1 MVAES
6 ERLLVDI
13 ALSVPPRT
21 VLTYTIPSSLQHQVD
36 AGKRAL
42 VPLGPRL
49 VTGYIVGL
57 HTVSDQLSAIS
68 RQASELKQIN
78 AILDSE
84 PLLDRHMLE
93 LTRLIA
99 DYYLTSWGLVIRT
112 ALPPGIDRA
121 TVRTVRMIEPADLS
135 DDVLAGE
142 RLIDEIDRLSLLQRQ
157 ILTTLQAQHRISLS
171 SLKRRWP
178 NEEVDRLI
186 RFLVGHNLATIEY
199 QERRPSVRPLF
210 RPFLS
215 LAVDRAAAEIELTAL
230 RHRAP
235 RQASLLGRL
244 LQSDPILTSSEA
256 AAIAGA
262 SGIRSLIAKGIIRRT
277 EEEIERSP
285 WEETTAVTG
294 LRLIPNSAQ
303 QTAID
308 SLLKGL
314 SSRTFF
320 PALLYGATGSGKT
333 EVYLRII
340 GEVVRE
346 GRQALVLVPEIALT
360 PVTAERFRSRFGDRV
375 ALLHSG
381 LSPGERLDQW
391 RRIKREMAD
400 IVVGARSAVFAP
412 LSRLGLIVV
421 DEEHD
426 ASYKQQD
433 EPRYHA
439 RDVALTR
446 GRMLGI
452 GVLLGSAT
460 PSFESMHRAK
470 EGTYRL
476 SRLPER
482 VEARTLPVMT
492 LIDMREERARREARN
507 PPTPPFQKG
516 GTGGFGVQRA
526 REPLIFS
533 RALADAIK
541 ETVAK
546 GEQVLLFVN
555 RRGYARLLL
564 CRECGFTL
572 RCPHCSVSLIY
583 HAVDARMRCHYCDY
597 RVRPPGRCP
606 QCGGIAFG
614 WLGYGTQQVEAAA
627 RLLAPHASIARM
639 DRDTT
644 KGRRAHQQIL
654 RGVEQERTQ
663 ILIGTQ
669 MVGKGHDFPGIT
681 LVGILSADVS
691 MQIPDFRAGE
701 RTYALL
707 TQVAGRAGRGD
718 RPGRVIVQTY
728 NPEHYCIIAARDHNY
743 HALYQLERPLREQR
757 GLPPFGF
764 LVLLLVASSHE
775 GHAQEKAER
784 LTGLLLEKA
793 DSSCAVEGPAPAPL
807 FRLKGRY
814 RWQILAKGPDPSTLH
829 EWVRETIAQLPP
841 SAQTGIEID
850 VDPVD
855 LC

>member
-1 MVAES
+1 MITGS
-6 ERLLVDI
+6 ERLLAEI
-13 ALSVPPRT
+13 ALPVPPRK
-21 VLTYTIPSSLQHQVD
+21 VLTYTIPPPLQNEVEI
-36 AGKRAL
+36 GKRAL

-57 HTVSDQLSAIS
+57 RTFSDQLSAIS
-68 RQASELKQIN
+68 RQASEIKPID
-78 AILDSE
+78 AILDPD
-84 PLLDRHMLE
+84 PLLDLHMLE
-93 LTRLIA
+93 LTRVVA
-99 DYYLTSWGLVIRT
+99 DYYLASWGSVIRT
-112 ALPPGIDRA
+112 ALPPGIDRS
-121 TVRTVRMIEPADLS
+121 TVRTVQLIESPHLS
-135 DDVLAGE
+135 PDIPRGEHLAE
-142 RLIDEIDRLSLLQRQ
+142 EIRQLGPLQRQ
-157 ILTTLQAQHRISLS
+157 MLTTLQAQRRMSLA

-178 NEEVDRLI
+178 SEEVDRLI
-186 RFLVGHNLATIEY
+186 RFLVERNLARIAY

-210 RPFLS
+210 RPSLS
-215 LAVDRAAAEIELTAL
+215 LAIDRGTAEIELLAL
-230 RHRAP
+230 QHRAP

-244 LQSDPILTSSEA
+244 LQSGPTLTSAEA
-256 AAIAGA
+256 TVIAGA
-262 SGIRSLIAKGIIRRT
+262 SGVRSLIAKGVIRRT
-277 EEEIERSP
+277 IEEVERSP
-285 WEETTAVTG
+285 WEETTIATDS
-294 LRLIPNSAQ
+294 RPEPNSAQ

-308 SLLKGL
+308 GLLNGL

-320 PALLYGATGSGKT
+320 PALLYGTTGSGKT
-333 EVYLRII
+333 EVYLRVI
-340 GEVVRE
+340 GEVVRQ

-360 PVTAERFRSRFGDRV
+360 PVTADRFRSRFGDRV

-391 RRIKREMAD
+391 HRIKRGMAD

-412 LSRLGLIVV
+412 LPRLGLIVV

-446 GRMLGI
+446 GQMLGI
-452 GVLLGSAT
+452 TVLLGSAT
-460 PSFESMHRAK
+460 PSFETIHRAR
-470 EGTYRL
+470 EGSYRL
-476 SRLPER
+476 FQLPER
-482 VEARTLPVMT
+482 VEARALPSMT
-492 LIDMREERARREARN
+492 LIDMREERAQCEVRN
-507 PPTPPFQKG
+507 PPTPPVQNG
-516 GTGGFGVQRA
+516 DTGGFEVRRA

-533 RALADAIK
+533 QALADAIK

-583 HAVDARMRCHYCDY
+583 HAAEAGMRCHYCDY
-597 RVRPPGRCP
+597 RQRPPTCCP
-606 QCGGIAFG
+606 QCGGIACG

-627 RLLAPHASIARM
+627 RRLAPNASIVRM

-644 KGRRAHQQIL
+644 RQRQAHRQIL
-654 RGVEQERTQ
+654 SGVQQRRTQ

-681 LVGILSADVS
+681 LVGILSADTS

-718 RPGRVIVQTY
+718 RPGHVIVQTY
-728 NPEHYCIIAARDHNY
+728 NPEHYCIVAARNHDY
-743 HALYQLERPLREQR
+743 EALYRIERPLREQR

-764 LVLLLVASSHE
+764 LILLLVASSHE
-775 GHAQEKAER
+775 TQAQEKAER
-784 LTGLLLEKA
+784 LADLLLERA
-793 DSSCAVEGPAPAPL
+793 VSSLTVEGPAPAPVY
-807 FRLKGRY
+807 RLKGRY

-829 EWVRETIAQLPP
+829 HWVKETIASLPP
-841 SAQTGIEID
+841 SGQAGIEID